1 MGSGFA
7 KTGLACAAFI
17 AGATM
22 GGAAQADEA
31 KAQTPGEEYI
41 PPIYYSFEGV
51 RHRVETDCTVDSH
64 AEYNERCADSV
75 LFNFSSYA
83 DQMGLQQLQQA
94 IQDIHHARRVFGS
107 FRGYRAQQAEA
118 CWREP
123 RAMARDENSLS
134 KIPAMQ
140 LHLARCKGAFDSI
153 SNLLDVPK
161 PYLDPAVVNYIADKL
176 NEIQTGVG
184 AIAEVPSVKF

>member
-1 MGSGFA
+1 MGSGLTKA
-7 KTGLACAAFI
+7 GLACAAFL
-17 AGATM
+17 AGATLV
-22 GGAAQADEA
+22 GAAQADDV
-31 KAQTPGEEYI
+31 KPQTPGEEYI
-41 PPIYYSFEGV
+41 PPVYYSFEGV
-51 RHRVETDCTVDSH
+51 RHRVEKDCTVDGLP
-64 AEYNERCADSV
+64 EYNEQCADSV

-123 RAMARDENSLS
+123 RNIARAENSLS
-134 KIPAMQ
+134 KLPAMQ
-140 LHLARCKGAFDSI
+140 VHVALCKNAFDAI
-153 SNLLDVPK
+153 DKLLDAPE
-161 PYLDPAVVNYIADKL
+161 PYLDPAVVIYIADKM

-184 AIAEVPSVKF
+184 AVADIPSVKF